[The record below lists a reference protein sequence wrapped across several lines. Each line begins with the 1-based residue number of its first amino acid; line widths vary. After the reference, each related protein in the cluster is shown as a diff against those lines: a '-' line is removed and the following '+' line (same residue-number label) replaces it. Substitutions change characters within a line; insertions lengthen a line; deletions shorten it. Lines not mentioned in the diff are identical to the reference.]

1 MANQQANP
9 DPRSLDFVWTDLALS
24 DSRRRI
30 TDAQVEQFNR
40 DGYFIIEGLISEAEI
55 SSVLAVADEYCSSI
69 ETLLE
74 SLPDERIF
82 IAERGAITFAP
93 HAAAQFE
100 AIREFVS
107 SRSVTDVVFDI
118 IGPDARLY
126 HDQFVYK
133 GHEKPRH
140 FPWHQD
146 NGYAFVSPESYLTIW
161 IALSDAPV
169 ESGCVWVAPGMHR
182 NGTLLHTYIEPLG
195 WQCFDDPPLDPVA
208 APIKAGDAVV
218 FSSIAPHLTGPN
230 VSNEIRK
237 AYILQFVGLGATRFG
252 NDDPL
257 GGLSLDDDAKFPLVL
272 HGGLPT

>member
-1 MANQQANP
+1 MSDQIPKP
-9 DPRSLDFVWTDLALS
+9 DARSADFVWMDLQKS
-24 DSRRRI
+24 DSQRRVTNNQI
-30 TDAQVEQFNR
+30 EQFNR
-40 DGYFIIEGLISEAEI
+40 DGYFIIEGMIQESDLASVREI
-55 SSVLAVADEYCSSI
+55 ADQYCSSI

-195 WQCFDDPPLDPVA
+195 WQCFDNPPIDAVA

-237 AYILQFVGLGATRFG
+237 AYILQFVAPGATRFG
-252 NDDPL
+252 HDDPPE
-257 GGLSLDDDAKFPLVL
+257 GISLDDDSKFPLVL
-272 HGGLPT
+272 KDGVPT